1 MKSFTATIPTEI
13 IFGSGMI
20 EKLPEAV
27 LRYGNCVLMVTTP
40 WVGEQAIA
48 FEKIKKS
55 MEEQGITVV
64 VHSDVVSNPTSATIN
79 DGVDKAREAGCT
91 VILGVGGGSSI
102 DSAKAIAV
110 GVKHDGVPWDYV
122 YTNGKPLT
130 PELVLPIIA
139 VPTTSGTGSHVT
151 KYAVF
156 TNRDLEIKS
165 TIVHPAVF
173 PRISIVDPELMK
185 TLPDFLTASVG
196 FDAFSHSFE
205 SYTNINSNEFIDM
218 LVFKSMELIVENLYA
233 AMQDP
238 GNIELREKLA
248 LADTFAGIGIANV
261 GTTLPHSIGQPISGR
276 YPHVSHGISLALV
289 YPQFLDFT
297 YKTCVEKFAKVAR
310 LFDPSL
316 KDKEDIVAAEA
327 LSGCVK
333 DFLKK
338 IGMYT
343 SLEELGVTDE
353 KMDGIVRDAMD
364 CPDTYV
370 TTAVPTEAQVRQMLK
385 DAMKKEK

>member
-1 MKSFTATIPTEI
+1 MNSFVVSVPTEV
-13 IFGSGMI
+13 IFGSGTI
-20 EKLPEAV
+20 EKLPDAV

-40 WVGEQAIA
+40 WVGEQALA

-55 MEEQGITVV
+55 MEEKGITVI
-64 VHSDVVSNPTSATIN
+64 VHDDVVSNPTSSSIN
-79 DGVDKAREAGCT
+79 VGVFRAREAGCQ

-110 GVKHDGVPWDYV
+110 GVKHEGEAWDYV
-122 YTNGKPLT
+122 YTNGKPVI
-130 PELVLPIIA
+130 PEIVLPIIA

-165 TIVHPAVF
+165 TIVNPAVY
-173 PRISIVDPELMK
+173 PKISIVDPELMK

-205 SYTNINSNEFIDM
+205 SYINVNSNDFIDM
-218 LVFKSMELIVENLYA
+218 LALRSMELIVNNLYD
-233 AMQDP
+233 AMQNPNDTA
-238 GNIELREKLA
+238 LREKLA
-248 LADTFAGIGIANV
+248 FADTLAGISIANV

-276 YPHVSHGISLALV
+276 YPNVSHGLSLAV
-289 YPQFLDFT
+289 IYPQFLEFT
-297 YKTCVEKFAKVAR
+297 YKSCVEKFAKVAR
-310 LFDPSL
+310 IFDSSL
-316 KDKEDIVAAEA
+316 NERDDLTAAEA
-327 LSGCVK
+327 LSGCMRG
-333 DFLKK
+333 FLKK

-343 SLEELGVTDE
+343 SLELLKVTDE
-353 KMDGIVRDAMD
+353 KMDGIVRDAMN

-370 TTAVPTEAQVRQMLK
+370 NPVVPTEEQVRMMLN
-385 DAMKKEK
+385 DAKTLK